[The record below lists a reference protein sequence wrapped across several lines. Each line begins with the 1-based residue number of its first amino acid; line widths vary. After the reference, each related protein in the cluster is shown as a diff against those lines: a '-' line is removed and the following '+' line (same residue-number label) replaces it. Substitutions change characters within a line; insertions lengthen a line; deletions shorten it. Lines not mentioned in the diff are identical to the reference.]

1 MRLRRCSGVTLIET
15 IVFLVIVSIA
25 LGVLVRVYTYAV
37 VNSVD
42 PLVRTRALGLAQA
55 QLDEIMSRKFDENTP
70 TGGVPACDSTLGVAC
85 AGISADSDYDD
96 VGDYNGYVNS
106 SYANHTLTVSVS
118 AAGADLGLPAAQAR
132 LVSVNATVSG
142 GDSLTL
148 SAYKTNF

>member
-42 PLVRTRALGLAQA
+42 PLVRTRALVLAQA

-85 AGISADSDYDD
+85 AGISSDTDYDD
-96 VGDYNGYVNS
+96 VGDYDGYVNS
-106 SYANHTLTVSVS
+106 SYANHTLTVSVTV
-118 AAGADLGLPAAQAR
+118 AGADLGLPAAQAR
-132 LVSVNATVSG
+132 LVSVSATVSG